1 MHNNWPITVTNA
13 SFPNFVQVEK
23 IVNEAIVVSLSKL
36 ILSLKGNLG
45 KWLRFRN
52 KTVVNWKFFFRY
64 VFVANT

>member
-13 SFPNFVQVEK
+13 SFLKFVQVEK

-52 KTVVNWKFFFRY
+52 KTVVNWKFFSDMFL
-64 VFVANT
+64 